1 MRNKEVISFLGL
13 WETIHNENFKGANS
27 LRLKMRLVVIN
38 LNKSARRQMS
48 ALKDNKGIKD
58 LELLQQQIENQEQK
72 LISNNNV

>member
-38 LNKSARRQMS
+38 LNKSARRQMR